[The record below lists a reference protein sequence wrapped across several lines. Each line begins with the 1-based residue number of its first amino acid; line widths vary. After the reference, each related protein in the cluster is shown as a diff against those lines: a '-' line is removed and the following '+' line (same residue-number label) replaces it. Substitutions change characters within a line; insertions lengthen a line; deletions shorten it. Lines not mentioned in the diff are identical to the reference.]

1 MNKVDA
7 GVTARMRILMA
18 VFFLTMAFLS
28 QIWGKHY
35 LIKTDDVQHGNDKDG
50 LDMNKLDAKTLI
62 NTMFTDEELDGF
74 DYLPVNKQKKIIKD
88 IDKIIENVRYRD
100 MDFNMGVMEDIKEN
114 AGGDERVMNGLRSLI
129 KLMPGGGNDYELK
142 FWKGTLGLETR
153 AG

>member
-1 MNKVDA
+1 
-7 GVTARMRILMA
+7 MA

-28 QIWGKHY
+28 HSLGKHY
-35 LIKTDDVQHGNDKDG
+35 LVETDDLQHGNDNDG
-50 LDMNKLDAKTLI
+50 LDMNKVDAETLI

-74 DYLPVNKQKKIIKD
+74 DYLPVKKQKKIIKD

-129 KLMPGGGNDYELK
+129 KLMPGGGNDYESK